1 MLKLKEV
8 IKYNINEK
16 LKPLSWV
23 SKLKTCG
30 LLNRAFDS
38 GKDELS
44 QSEINEINID
54 LKQRWLK

>member
-8 IKYNINEK
+8 IKDKDKKYINSFMK
-16 LKPLSWV
+16 LVPYGIV
-23 SKLKTCG
+23 
-30 LLNRAFDS
+30 LNKEFDY

-44 QSEINEINID
+44 FFEMNEINAD

>member
-1 MLKLKEV
+1 MFKLKEV
-8 IKYNINEK
+8 INYNINEK

-30 LLNRAFDS
+30 LLNKEFDW

-44 QSEINEINID
+44 ELEMNEINID